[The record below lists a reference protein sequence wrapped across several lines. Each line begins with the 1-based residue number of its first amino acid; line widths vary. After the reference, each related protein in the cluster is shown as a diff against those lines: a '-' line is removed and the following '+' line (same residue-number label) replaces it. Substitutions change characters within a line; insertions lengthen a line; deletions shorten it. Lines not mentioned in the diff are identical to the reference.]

1 MLTKAVGRARGYAFG
16 PFVVDRVKRVVRRD
30 GQPVPLTSKAFDV
43 LILLIDERER
53 TVSKEEILERVWG
66 ARIVEENNLF
76 RQVSRIRKALD
87 ERPDEHR
94 YLVTIPNEGYGFVG
108 DVIELDDLV
117 NGAAPEQV
125 AGSEPEGG

>member
-1 MLTKAVGRARGYAFG
+1 MLTKAPSRARGYAFG
-16 PFVVDRVKRVVRRD
+16 PFVLDRVKRVLRRD
-30 GQPVPLTSKAFDV
+30 GRPVPLTSKALDILV
-43 LILLIDERER
+43 LLVEERDR
-53 TVSKEEILERVWG
+53 TVPKEEILERIWG

-108 DVIELDDLV
+108 EVTELDDLEES
-117 NGAAPEQV
+117 NGASAEV
-125 AGSEPEGG
+125 AE